1 MGLLSEIGSMITGQ
15 DAQRM
20 AAGQGQF
27 QDPSSPD
34 MQRMQ
39 AMIDKADPQQL
50 QQIFSQAAQR
60 MNPQE
65 YGQHM
70 SGPPDQNPLSNV
82 GGGGLRSI
90 AQTLMQHL
98 SSSGLAG
105 GLLSKIP
112 GLSTTDP
119 QQMDQNQVAAL
130 ARYTQQNHPDVF
142 GRAAAQI
149 GQQQPD
155 LLHSFLG
162 KAGLAIG
169 AAALAS
175 HFMGRQ
181 Q

>member
-1 MGLLSEIGSMITGQ
+1 MGFLSDIGSMLNGQ

-20 AAGQGQF
+20 AAGEGQF

-39 AMIDKADPQQL
+39 AMVNNADPQQL
-50 QQIFSQAAQR
+50 QQIFSQVAQR

-70 SGPPDQNPLSNV
+70 SAGGQSPLSGI
-82 GGGGLRSI
+82 GGGGLTAI
-90 AQTLMQHL
+90 ASTLMQHL
-98 SSSGLAG
+98 QGSGVAG
-105 GLLSKIP
+105 NLLSKIP

-130 ARYTQQNHPDVF
+130 ARYTQQNHPDIF
-142 GRAAAQI
+142 GRAATQI
-149 GQQQPD
+149 GQNHPD

-175 HFMGRQ
+175 HFIKTQ
-181 Q
+181 